1 LNCAFVANYTRVFTP
16 TLLNRFSFGE
26 NNFINITN
34 PVVSSPQIDLPSL
47 QEGASFTVLVG
58 RVGRDLPDVLGP
70 TPPQPEPLK
79 HIYVT
84 AA

>member
-47 QEGASFTVLVG
+47 QEGASF
-58 RVGRDLPDVLGP
+58 RV
-70 TPPQPEPLK
+70 PQ
-79 HIYVT
+79 
-84 AA
+84 